1 MAEAIARLDID
12 FARTHF
18 PALNGAWALFEN
30 AGGTLAASPVLA
42 RTQSYMAENFV
53 QPGAGFDASR
63 EGARRI
69 EESQRLMA
77 EMIGAAPDE
86 VMVGPS
92 TSMNVFLL
100 SHAIR
105 HWFEPGDEIIVTN
118 LDHEANSGAWRR
130 LEEFGLT
137 IREWRFEKDTA
148 ELEVAQLEKLLGAR
162 TRLVCFSHLS
172 NITGGIND
180 VAEITRKVHAAG
192 ALVCVDGV
200 AYAPHRALDVKAW
213 DVDFYLCSLYKL
225 YGPHLSLLYGK
236 REHLAQAANNNHYFL
251 ADEAPLKLNPGGPNH
266 ELTAALSG
274 VTDYFDIL
282 HRHHFG
288 AGNLTLHERIKQVF
302 DLIADHEE
310 RIAAPFVEFLR
321 AKKGVRLIGR
331 QTAAQESRAPTF
343 SFTVSGR
350 NAEEVPAALEPFK
363 VAIRSG
369 DFYAARCIRDLG
381 LEAEGGVIRAS
392 MVHYNTEQEVTRLI
406 EALDA
411 VI

>member
-1 MAEAIARLDID
+1 MSSAGVQLDID

-18 PALNGAWALFEN
+18 PALGGDWALFEN
-30 AGGTLAASPVLA
+30 AGGTLAANSVVA
-42 RTQSYMAENFV
+42 RTNAYMTENFV
-53 QPGAGFDASR
+53 QPGAAYDASA

-77 EMIGAAPDE
+77 GMIGAEPDE
-86 VMVGPS
+86 VMVGSS

-105 HWFEPGDEIIVTN
+105 GWFEPGDEIIVTN
-118 LDHEANSGAWRR
+118 LDHEANSGGWRR
-130 LEEFGLT
+130 LAEFGLV
-137 IREWRFEKDTA
+137 IREWQFNPDTA
-148 ELEVAQLEKLLGAR
+148 ELELAALDNLLNAK

-172 NITGGIND
+172 NIAGGIND
-180 VAEITRKVHAAG
+180 VAEVTRRVHAAG
-192 ALVCVDGV
+192 ALVCADGV

-236 REHLAQAANNNHYFL
+236 REHLARAANNNHFFL
-251 ADEAPLKLNPGGPNH
+251 SDDVPLKLNPGGPNH
-266 ELTAALSG
+266 ELAAALSG

-282 HRHHFG
+282 HQHHFPES
-288 AGNLTLHERIKQVF
+288 NLALHDRIKQVF
-302 DLIADHEE
+302 SLMADHEE
-310 RIAAPFVEFLR
+310 NIATPFVEFLR

-331 QTAAQESRAPTF
+331 QSADQTLRAPTF
-343 SFTVSGR
+343 SFTVAGR
-350 NAEEVPAALEPFK
+350 RAEEFPAALLPFK
-363 VAIRSG
+363 VAIGSG

-392 MVHYNTEQEVTRLI
+392 MVHYNSAADVARLI
-406 EALDA
+406 EGLDR

>member
-1 MAEAIARLDID
+1 MAKSGVRLDID
-12 FARTHF
+12 FARGHF
-18 PALNGAWALFEN
+18 PALKDGWALFEN
-30 AGGTLAASPVLA
+30 AGGTLAASSVLA
-42 RTQSYMAENFV
+42 RVQSYMAENFV
-53 QPGAGFDASR
+53 QPGAGYDASA

-77 EMIGAAPDE
+77 EMIGATPDE
-86 VMVGPS
+86 VVVGVS

-105 HWFEPGDEIIVTN
+105 NWFQPGDEIIVTN

-130 LEEFGLT
+130 LEEFGFT
-137 IREWRFEKDTA
+137 IREWRFNPETTELDVA
-148 ELEVAQLEKLLGAR
+148 ELEKLLNSR

-172 NITGGIND
+172 NIAGGIND
-180 VAEITRKVHAAG
+180 VPEITRKIHAAG

-200 AYAPHRALDVKAW
+200 AYAPHRAIDVKAW

-236 REHLAQAANNNHYFL
+236 SEHLARAANNNHFFL
-251 ADEAPLKLNPGGPNH
+251 AGDMALKLNPGGPNH

-274 VTDYFDIL
+274 ITEYFNIL

-288 AGNLTLHERIKQVF
+288 VSNVTLHERMKQVF
-302 DLIADHEE
+302 SLMADHEE
-310 RIAAPFVEFLR
+310 QISSPFVEFLR
-321 AKKGVRLIGR
+321 AKKGGRLIGR
-331 QTAAQESRAPTF
+331 QTAAQESRAPPF
-343 SFTVSGR
+343 SFTFAGR
-350 NAEEVPAALEPFK
+350 RAEEIPVALEPYK
-363 VAIRSG
+363 VAISSG

-392 MVHYNTEQEVTRLI
+392 MVHYNSETDVARLI
-406 EALDA
+406 EALDR

>member
-1 MAEAIARLDID
+1 MSKAGVRLDID
-12 FARTHF
+12 FARGHF
-18 PALNGAWALFEN
+18 PALKDGWALFEN
-30 AGGTLAASPVLA
+30 AGGTLAANSVLA
-42 RTQSYMAENFV
+42 RVQSYMAENFV
-53 QPGAGFDASR
+53 QPGAGYDASA

-69 EESQRLMA
+69 KESQGLMA

-86 VMVGPS
+86 VVVGVS

-105 HWFEPGDEIIVTN
+105 NWFQPGDEIIVTN
-118 LDHEANSGAWRR
+118 LDHEANNGAWRR
-130 LEEFGLT
+130 LEEFGFT
-137 IREWRFEKDTA
+137 IREWCFNPETA
-148 ELEVAQLEKLLGAR
+148 ELDLAELEKLLNFR
-162 TRLVCFSHLS
+162 TRFVCFSHLS
-172 NITGGIND
+172 NIAGGIND
-180 VAEITRKVHAAG
+180 VSGITRKVHAAG

-200 AYAPHRALDVKAW
+200 AYAPHRAIDVKAW

-236 REHLAQAANNNHYFL
+236 SEHLARAANNNHFFL
-251 ADEAPLKLNPGGPNH
+251 AGDMPLKLNPGGPNH

-274 VTDYFDIL
+274 ITEYFNVL

-288 AGNLTLHERIKQVF
+288 VSNVTLHERMKQVF
-302 DLIADHEE
+302 ALMADHEE
-310 RIAAPFVEFLR
+310 QISAPFVEFLR

-343 SFTVSGR
+343 SFTVAGR
-350 NAEEVPAALEPFK
+350 RAEEIPVALEPYK
-363 VAIRSG
+363 VAISSG

-381 LEAEGGVIRAS
+381 LKAEGGVIRAS
-392 MVHYNTEQEVTRLI
+392 MVHYNSEADVARLI
-406 EALDA
+406 EALDR

>member
-1 MAEAIARLDID
+1 MSKAGVRLDID
-12 FARTHF
+12 FARGHF
-18 PALNGAWALFEN
+18 PALKDGWALFEN

-42 RTQSYMAENFV
+42 RVQSYMAENFV
-53 QPGAGFDASR
+53 QPGAGYDASA

-69 EESQRLMA
+69 KESQGLMA

-86 VMVGPS
+86 VVVGIS

-105 HWFEPGDEIIVTN
+105 SWFQPGDEIIVTN

-130 LEEFGLT
+130 LEEFGFT
-137 IREWRFEKDTA
+137 IREWRFNPETA
-148 ELEVAQLEKLLGAR
+148 ELDGAELEKLLNSR

-172 NITGGIND
+172 NIAGGIND
-180 VAEITRKVHAAG
+180 VSGITRKVHAAG

-200 AYAPHRALDVKAW
+200 AYAPHRAIDVKAW

-236 REHLAQAANNNHYFL
+236 SEHLARAANNNHFFL
-251 ADEAPLKLNPGGPNH
+251 AGDMALKLNPGGPNH

-274 VTDYFDIL
+274 ITEYFNIL

-288 AGNLTLHERIKQVF
+288 VSNVTLHERMKQVF
-302 DLIADHEE
+302 ALMADHEE
-310 RIAAPFVEFLR
+310 QISSPFVEFLR

-343 SFTVSGR
+343 SFTVAGR
-350 NAEEVPAALEPFK
+350 RAEEIPVALEPYK
-363 VAIRSG
+363 VAISSG
-369 DFYAARCIRDLG
+369 DFYAARCIHDLG

-392 MVHYNTEQEVTRLI
+392 MVHYNSETDVARLI
-406 EALDA
+406 EALDR